1 MASGG
6 FGRGGR
12 GAALLQAL
20 KDPVRKPICIQN
32 QSKVVYL
39 YPSKASLKIN

>member
-20 KDPVRKPICIQN
+20 KDPVRKPGQEDEVLRIQ
-32 QSKVVYL
+32 
-39 YPSKASLKIN
+39 SLRQAPA

>member
-1 MASGG
+1 MATGG

-20 KDPVRKPICIQN
+20 KDGTRKPGDQDEVHVNHDHNCAK
-32 QSKVVYL
+32 S
-39 YPSKASLKIN
+39 